1 MTPVG
6 GMPEIHPTVFAELD
20 AAKNHFEL
28 FGLPTSFTVDTN
40 RLAERYRALSTQA
53 RADTAL
59 ATASPAQLDEAYRT
73 LLDPLA
79 RARYLLRL
87 HGRELGR
94 GRGNAGL
101 LVEQLELRE
110 QLQEVSNRTR
120 TALAVSSV
128 LTDLAEQSA
137 VLAKELRTLFEDPS
151 TDNLEL
157 AHDLVHQLEFIALC
171 RRDAEQRRDA
181 LQRRG

>member
-1 MTPVG
+1 
-6 GMPEIHPTVFAELD
+6 MPGSDTRPNSPTVFAVLD

-28 FGLPTSFTVDTN
+28 FGLPTSFAVDTN
-40 RLAERYRALSTQA
+40 RLAERYRALSAQA

-59 ATASPAQLDEAYRT
+59 AIPSPPQLDEAYRT
-73 LLDPLA
+73 LLDPLT

-87 HGRELGR
+87 YGRELGR
-94 GRGNAGL
+94 GRGNAAL
-101 LVEQLELRE
+101 LVEQIELRE
-110 QLQEVSNRTR
+110 QLKQVSNPTR

-128 LTDLAEQSA
+128 LTELAEQSA

-151 TDNLEL
+151 ADNLEL

-171 RRDAEQRRDA
+171 RRDAEQHRSLRQGWD
-181 LQRRG
+181 